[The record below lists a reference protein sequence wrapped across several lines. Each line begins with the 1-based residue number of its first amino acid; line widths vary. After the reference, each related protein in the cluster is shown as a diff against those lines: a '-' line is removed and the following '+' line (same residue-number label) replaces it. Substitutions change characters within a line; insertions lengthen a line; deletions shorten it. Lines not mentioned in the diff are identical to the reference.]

1 MGYASKVVAR
11 KKEWD
16 DIWYLSK
23 RKRLD
28 ISITIIKLIVIV
40 DAHICALW
48 GFYHVDNRYFYII
61 ADFGKN
67 WGLFLIWFVYLTW
80 IELDVKKVLK
90 FWGTSLNV
98 NPKKISKIKEN
109 FKNSSL
115 KIKK

>member
-16 DIWYLSK
+16 DIWYLSR

-48 GFYHVDNRYFYII
+48 GFYHVDNRYCYMV
-61 ADFGKN
+61 ADFCKN
-67 WGLFLIWFVYLTW
+67 LRIVLDLVCLFDINRSRCEIDKCSV
-80 IELDVKKVLK
+80 EK
-90 FWGTSLNV
+90 
-98 NPKKISKIKEN
+98 N
-109 FKNSSL
+109 FGE
-115 KIKK
+115 